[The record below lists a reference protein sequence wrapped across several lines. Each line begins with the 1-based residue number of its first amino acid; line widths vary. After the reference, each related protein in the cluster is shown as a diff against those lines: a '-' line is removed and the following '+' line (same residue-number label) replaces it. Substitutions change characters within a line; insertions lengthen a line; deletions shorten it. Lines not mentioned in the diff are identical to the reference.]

1 MKNSFIISFRRNN
14 FLLLSLFAVLFS
26 VSCKVS
32 KNATNNGATKNIKT
46 ESSAS
51 RAKKSN
57 IIISEA
63 KIYDGAPYK
72 LGGESKNGIDCSG
85 LVMLSFK
92 KAGIALPRTS
102 LEQSK
107 IGTMVNL
114 KDAMVGDLI
123 FFKFKKINKKAINH
137 VGIISKKESWGGI
150 YFVHASSSL
159 GVTESSLSESYYQ
172 EAFVKVMRVFE

>member
-1 MKNSFIISFRRNN
+1 MKNSFIISFKGNN
-14 FLLLSLFAVLFS
+14 YLFLFLFLVWFS

-32 KNATNNGATKNIKT
+32 KNAANKGETKNTKT

-51 RAKKSN
+51 RSKKST
-57 IIISEA
+57 IILTEA

-72 LGGESKNGIDCSG
+72 LGGESKKGIDCSG

-92 KAGIALPRTS
+92 KAGISLPRTS

-107 IGTMVNL
+107 VGTMVNL

-123 FFKFKKINKKAINH
+123 FFKFKKINKKAVNH
-137 VGIISKKESWGGI
+137 VGIISKKESWGGV